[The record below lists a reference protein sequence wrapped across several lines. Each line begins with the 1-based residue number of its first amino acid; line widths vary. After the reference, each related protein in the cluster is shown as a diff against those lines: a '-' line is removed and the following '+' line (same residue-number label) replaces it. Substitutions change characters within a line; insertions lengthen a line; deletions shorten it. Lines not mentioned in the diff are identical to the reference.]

1 MTNIPAPKKNTGCWV
16 TAGIF
21 ILIVIIAKPV
31 LILSMNFFIFLR
43 RLLYAGDVIS
53 FEVLWT
59 ITGMLAGAIL
69 GAWVAKRRYRLA
81 DKWVWY
87 PVGGLAFFVLVFL
100 LVNKV

>member
-1 MTNIPAPKKNTGCWV
+1 
-16 TAGIF
+16 
-21 ILIVIIAKPV
+21 
-31 LILSMNFFIFLR
+31 MNFFIFLR
-43 RLLYAGDVIS
+43 RLLYAGDVIP

-59 ITGMLAGAIL
+59 ITGLLTGAIL

-87 PVGGLAFFVLVFL
+87 PVGGLAFFLMVFL